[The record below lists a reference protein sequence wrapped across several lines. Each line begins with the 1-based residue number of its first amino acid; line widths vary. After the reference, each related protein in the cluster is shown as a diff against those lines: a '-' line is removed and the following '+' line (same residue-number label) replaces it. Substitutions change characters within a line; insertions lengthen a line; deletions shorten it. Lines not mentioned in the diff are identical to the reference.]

1 MRPRTLY
8 VDGMCMF
15 HRAAAG
21 FTAGEHFVTFNFF
34 RSLRA
39 IVEQLRPTRIVI
51 ALEGTPQKRLALDP
65 GYKANRRT
73 EPGDATAEAKVR
85 LFFDQVEESVQL
97 LREHFPVSVVRHP
110 ELEAD
115 DVIARLV
122 RRASRAVL
130 STIVSTDRDYLQLV
144 AESDGDV
151 ELYDPVRKC
160 TVNVPD
166 GVGDFVIWKSLRGDA
181 SDCIP
186 RIVPDRLAEQASL
199 DPTALY
205 ELLADEEALEK
216 FKTNVEL
223 VRFADP
229 DDGEAGWERMESSS
243 PRRDWE
249 AVGLA
254 FTMLG
259 FRSIMSSWTRFVATF
274 EPLFS

>member
-8 VDGMCMF
+8 IDAMCMF

-21 FTAGEHFVTFNFF
+21 FTGGEHFVTFNFF

-39 IVEQLRPTRIVI
+39 LVEQLRPTRIVI
-51 ALEGTPQKRLALDP
+51 ALEGTPKKRLALDP

-73 EPGDATAEAKVR
+73 VPADSDAEAKTR
-85 LFFDQVEESVQL
+85 SFFDQVEESVKL
-97 LREHFPVSVVRHP
+97 LSEHFPVSVVRHP
-110 ELEAD
+110 DLEAD

-122 RRASRAVL
+122 RRASRAVI

-144 AESDGDV
+144 AESDGDI

-160 TVNVPD
+160 NVSVPE
-166 GVGDFVIWKSLRGDA
+166 GVGDFIIWKALRGDA

-186 RIVPDRLAEQASL
+186 RIVPDKLAEQASF
-199 DPTALY
+199 DTNILY
-205 ELLADEEALEK
+205 ELLVDDETLDK

-223 VRFADP
+223 IKFADP
-229 DDGEAGWERMESSS
+229 DDGEVGWERMESSS
-243 PRRDWE
+243 PQRDWE

-259 FRSIMSSWTRFVATF
+259 FKSIMSGWARFVATF

>member
-15 HRAAAG
+15 HRAASG

-51 ALEGTPQKRLALDP
+51 ALEGTPVKRLNVDP
-65 GYKANRRT
+65 GYKANRRVPPET
-73 EPGDATAEAKVR
+73 DADEAR
-85 LFFDQVEESVQL
+85 IRSFFGQVEESVQL

-122 RRASRAVL
+122 RRSSRAIL

-144 AESDGDV
+144 AEAAGDV
-151 ELYDPVRKC
+151 ELYDPVKKC
-160 TVNVPD
+160 IVDVPAS
-166 GVGDFVIWKSLRGDA
+166 VGNFVVWKSLRGDGA
-181 SDCIP
+181 DCIP
-186 RIVPDRLAEQASL
+186 RIVPDKLAEQASSDTSIL
-199 DPTALY
+199 REVLEDPDAF
-205 ELLADEEALEK
+205 ER
-216 FKTNVEL
+216 FRSNVEL
-223 VRFADP
+223 VQFAEP
-229 DDGEAGWERMESSS
+229 CDGEDGWHSLESSQ
-243 PRRDWE
+243 PRRDWD

-259 FRSIMSSWTRFVATF
+259 FKSIMSGWARFVATF
-274 EPLFS
+274 DPLFS

>member
-21 FTAGEHFVTFNFF
+21 FTAGDHFVTFNFF

-51 ALEGTPQKRLALDP
+51 ALEGTPVKRLAVDP
-65 GYKANRRT
+65 GYKANRRVAP
-73 EPGDATAEAKVR
+73 ESDEDEAKVR
-85 LFFDQVEESVQL
+85 SFFGQVEESVRL
-97 LREHFPVSVVRHP
+97 LQDHFPVSVVRHH

-122 RRASRAVL
+122 RRSSRAVL

-144 AESDGDV
+144 SELPGDV

-160 TVNVPD
+160 NVDVPT
-166 GVGDFVIWKSLRGDA
+166 GVDNFVIWKALRGDSA
-181 SDCIP
+181 DCIP
-186 RIVPDRLAEQASL
+186 RIVPDRLAEQASVDATL
-199 DPTALY
+199 LH
-205 ELLADEEALEK
+205 ELLEEPEAFER
-216 FKTNVEL
+216 FKSNVDL
-223 VRFADP
+223 VQFAEP
-229 DDGEAGWERMESSS
+229 SDGEVGWAAMESSS
-243 PRRDWE
+243 PKRDWD

-259 FRSIMSSWTRFVATF
+259 FKSIMSGWVRFVATF
-274 EPLFS
+274 DPLFS

>member
-15 HRAAAG
+15 HRAASG

-39 IVEQLRPTRIVI
+39 LVEQLRPTRIVI
-51 ALEGTPQKRLALDP
+51 ALEGTPVKRLNIDP
-65 GYKANRRT
+65 GYKANRRVPPET
-73 EPGDATAEAKVR
+73 DEEEAKVR
-85 LFFDQVEESVQL
+85 SFFGQVEESIQL

-122 RRASRAVL
+122 RRSSRAIL

-160 TVNVPD
+160 TVTLPEH
-166 GVGDFVIWKSLRGDA
+166 VGDFVVWKSLRGDA

-186 RIVPDRLAEQASL
+186 RIVTDRLAEQASS
-199 DPTALY
+199 DT
-205 ELLADEEALEK
+205 ELLREILGDEEALDR
-216 FKTNVEL
+216 FKSNVYL
-223 VRFADP
+223 VRFAEP
-229 DDGEAGWERMESSS
+229 HDGEAGWVRMDSSA
-243 PRRDWE
+243 PARDWE

-259 FRSIMSSWTRFVATF
+259 FRSIMNGWTRFVATF
-274 EPLFS
+274 DPLFS